1 MLETAVPIPARIP
14 LPNLWRIVLQSGGQ
28 PSGAVQTGL
37 LAYEL
42 IGAVLGVFIAYLAYR
57 GYRRNE
63 SRPMLFVSLG
73 FALALG
79 VPLVFTLAYL
89 AVPISGGRVVVQVLA
104 QTFEIAGLLC
114 IVYGLQA

>member
-1 MLETAVPIPARIP
+1 MFAGAQSLLGE
-14 LPNLWRIVLQSGGQ
+14 LVLQSGGQ
-28 PSGAVQTGL
+28 PSGAVRTGL

-42 IGAVLGVFIAYLAYR
+42 LGAALGVFIAYLAYR
-57 GYRRNE
+57 GYRRNR

-79 VPLVFTLAYL
+79 VPLAVTLAYVAL
-89 AVPISGGRVVVQVLA
+89 PVPGGRVAVQILI

-114 IVYGLQA
+114 IVHGLRI